1 MRLRPQALSG
11 PLVDDLRISG
21 SRKILTIPVQFAR
34 DTDYQLTIFHAHSIG
49 GANCR
54 RWCGKVSRAVACGA
68 DRDNHGY
75 GAGQYAEAR
84 PDCVCR

>member
-34 DTDYQLTIFHAHSIG
+34 DTDYQLTIFHAHSIEG
-49 GANCR
+49 SQLPAMVRQSFSRSRVR
-54 RWCGKVSRAVACGA
+54 R
-68 DRDNHGY
+68 
-75 GAGQYAEAR
+75 
-84 PDCVCR
+84 